1 MKHVLL
7 IDDEPDTREWSS
19 QLVLDAFGDV
29 TIVEADSLKQA
40 NDRVDQ
46 YPISLALVDIHLP
59 DGLGV
64 DFIERTKPAKPTL
77 FCVVLT
83 AFDDSEYIFAALK
96 AGADG
101 YLLKNHDK
109 QRLVHALRDIMNG
122 APPLS
127 PSIARRIIKHFRVQ
141 APVVRPQKPAML
153 TQRETEA
160 LSGIAQGLT
169 RKELAENLG
178 IRPGTVAG
186 YIKRVYEKLD
196 INNRA
201 QAALAAKRMGLI

>member
-7 IDDEPDTREWSS
+7 IDNKPDTREWSS
-19 QLVLDAFGDV
+19 QLVRDAFGDV
-29 TIVEADSLKQA
+29 TIVEAESLQQA
-40 NDRVDQ
+40 NERVDHH
-46 YPISLALVDIHLP
+46 PISLALVDIHLP

-64 DFIERTKPAKPTL
+64 DFIERVKPVKPTL

-101 YLLKNHDK
+101 YLLKGHDK
-109 QRLVHALRDIMNG
+109 QRLVHALKDIING
-122 APPLS
+122 VPPLS

-141 APVVRPQKPAML
+141 APVARPQRPAML
-153 TQRETEA
+153 TQRETET
-160 LSGIAQGLT
+160 LSGIARGMT
-169 RKELAENLG
+169 RKEVAENLG

-186 YIKRVYEKLD
+186 YLKRVYEKLD
-196 INNRA
+196 INNRV
-201 QAALAAKRMGLI
+201 QAALVAKQMGLI